1 MREVVPPM
9 TLDNK
14 AQESRSLKITNT
26 ALLLLAV
33 ILLIAG
39 FPCFLFGVFLAVSQG
54 PDGIGRDVALG
65 FSFGGLVSVLCAL
78 GIKAYLR
85 RRDGWF

>member
-1 MREVVPPM
+1 M

-33 ILLIAG
+33 ILLIVG
-39 FPCFLFGVFLAVSQG
+39 FPFFLFGVFLAVSQG
-54 PDGIGRDVALG
+54 PDGLGADVAFG

-78 GIKAYLR
+78 AIRAYLG

>member
-1 MREVVPPM
+1 M

-14 AQESRSLKITNT
+14 ATQDSSILKVSS
-26 ALLLLAV
+26 ASFLLVAV

-39 FPCFLFGVFLAVSQG
+39 FPSFLFGVFLAVSPTQNG
-54 PDGIGRDVALG
+54 MGGDVAFRFG
-65 FSFGGLVSVLCAL
+65 FGGLVSVLCAL
-78 GIKAYLR
+78 GIRAYLR